1 MKNSTVR
8 NSITEDSREQY
19 ALAIDL
25 GGTNTEVAIVSDR
38 GETLARTRVL
48 TRGYKDIDSFIEAV
62 AQRAG
67 ELIEATGTAGQIVG
81 AGIGAPC
88 LNAATGC
95 IEAATDLPWPSPVPL
110 RELLTKALGMRV
122 EAVNDANAAAAGE
135 ARYGAVKGMKNFV
148 MLTLGTGVG
157 GGVMCDGH
165 LISVRSGFAAELG
178 HVIVNNGEGRMCGCG
193 RRDCLQTYGSAS
205 GVVTTARRLLEE
217 RPEQPS
223 MLREMD
229 MEALTAADVSEA
241 ADCGDALALEVWRRT
256 GQRLGEACAS
266 FAAFT
271 DPEAF
276 VFFGGVAR
284 AFPHFAE
291 ALRESFN
298 RNALHL
304 YSGRVQMLAST
315 LESADAA
322 LLGAAALIL

>member
-1 MKNSTVR
+1 
-8 NSITEDSREQY
+8 
-19 ALAIDL
+19 
-25 GGTNTEVAIVSDR
+25 
-38 GETLARTRVL
+38 
-48 TRGYKDIDSFIEAV
+48 
-62 AQRAG
+62 
-67 ELIEATGTAGQIVG
+67 
-81 AGIGAPC
+81 
-88 LNAATGC
+88 
-95 IEAATDLPWPSPVPL
+95 
-110 RELLTKALGMRV
+110 
-122 EAVNDANAAAAGE
+122 
-135 ARYGAVKGMKNFV
+135 
-148 MLTLGTGVG
+148 
-157 GGVMCDGH
+157 
-165 LISVRSGFAAELG
+165 
-178 HVIVNNGEGRMCGCG
+178 
-193 RRDCLQTYGSAS
+193 
-205 GVVTTARRLLEE
+205 
-217 RPEQPS
+217 

-266 FAAFT
+266 FAAFA